1 MALSLE
7 SARELFRAGQFV
19 DLVGRARP
27 TADLRS
33 TSPELRLLVAHALF
47 HTADTPTAERLALLE
62 NTPSASPAFRAH
74 CEQILGLVRRRQGAI
89 ASARNHFHTAI
100 QLAKEDRDYKRAAWS
115 SLQLFRALAESESA
129 ATIAGMLP
137 EVRSVVTRAADLQ
150 ISAYLHD
157 SIALMEV
164 ANGRLSESQRH
175 IKLARSLLESE
186 PNAWLLQVVEISSF
200 FVAFL
205 ENDYATASEHLRS
218 ARNLLAV
225 TGDQDKALIEGNDAH
240 ALTVT
245 GKYDAAIR
253 RLGQVAESSAVRPAL
268 AALEGMARAYLAMDD
283 LDKCDSALARYE
295 EGIARDPG
303 VETEFVGRWTDVTRV
318 KLLLRKNRIQEAVA
332 YVSDAIERVRER
344 EDRLLL
350 AFLRSLR
357 VEALSRS
364 GELSDASREIVAI
377 GSAEGTVTSDQYA
390 SFCRAASVALN
401 ESGSPLTSIWSERA
415 ENIWKTEGN
424 ACALSELVHLTAR
437 KDAAARIDDREIGP
451 AIISSLASV
460 LTMSGRTSMLARE
473 LQWSLRKAGFSKRIE
488 VIDSLKRRKE
498 LASNSQ
504 FRCIELGGNEK
515 RHITLAIEVPSTP
528 AEALLVTDLLRIVR
542 AANSLDRF
550 ALQERDRAALWPADP
565 IETEAGALFLAEEM
579 QGLLGTVRRIAPT
592 PIPVLLTGETG
603 TGKEVVARL
612 IHAYSRRAKAIFQ
625 PFNCSAVPREMLD
638 SQLFGHRRGSF
649 TGAADNFQGVIRAA
663 AGGTLFLDEIGETT
677 LDVQPKLLRFLES
690 SEVHPIGELHPTRVD
705 VRVIAATNANLDAL
719 VSQGRFRE
727 DLFYRLNIVRLHLPP
742 LRERRVEIPAL
753 ANHYLQK
760 HALEYGKGALRLSE
774 ETMEFLVLYRWPG
787 NVRQLANEMRRLAAL
802 AEAGAVLMP
811 EHLSPEIAASR
822 RTIPASERTLEPT
835 EVVVRLDQPMAAA
848 VQHIERALILHALRQ
863 TGSNMEQTATL
874 LGLSRKGL
882 YLKRQRYGI
891 EVPGEDD
898 LAIA

>member
-1 MALSLE
+1 
-7 SARELFRAGQFV
+7 
-19 DLVGRARP
+19 
-27 TADLRS
+27 
-33 TSPELRLLVAHALF
+33 
-47 HTADTPTAERLALLE
+47 
-62 NTPSASPAFRAH
+62 
-74 CEQILGLVRRRQGAI
+74 
-89 ASARNHFHTAI
+89 
-100 QLAKEDRDYKRAAWS
+100 
-115 SLQLFRALAESESA
+115 
-129 ATIAGMLP
+129 MLP
-137 EVRSVVTRAADLQ
+137 EVRNVVTRAADLQ

-164 ANGRLSESQRH
+164 ANGRLSEAQRH
-175 IKLARSLLESE
+175 IKLARSLLESD

-205 ENDYATASEHLRS
+205 ENDYTTASEHLRS
-218 ARNLLAV
+218 ARSLLTT
-225 TGDQDKALIEGNDAH
+225 TGDQDRALIEGNDAH

-245 GKYDAAIR
+245 GKYEVAIR
-253 RLGQVAESSAVRPAL
+253 RLGQVAESTAVRPAL

-295 EGIARDPG
+295 EGIAKDPG
-303 VETEFVGRWTDVTRV
+303 VEAEFVGRWTDVTRV
-318 KLLLRKNRIQEAVA
+318 KLLLRKSKISDAVV
-332 YVSDAIERVRER
+332 YVSDALERVRTR

-357 VEALSRS
+357 VESLARS
-364 GELSDASREIVAI
+364 GSLGEASREIVAI
-377 GSAEGTVTSDQYA
+377 GSAEGAVTSDQYA

-401 ESGSPLTSIWSERA
+401 QIGSPLASVWSDRAKSIWQS
-415 ENIWKTEGN
+415 EGN
-424 ACALSELVHLTAR
+424 ACAVSELLHVTAPT
-437 KDAAARIDDREIGP
+437 DVEVMAVNPEVGAAIT
-451 AIISSLASV
+451 SSLASV

-473 LQWSLRKAGFSKRIE
+473 LQSSLRRAGFSKRIE
-488 VIDSLKRRKE
+488 LVDSPRRRKDF
-498 LASNSQ
+498 ASNNQ
-504 FRCIELGGNEK
+504 FCCIDLGGDG
-515 RHITLAIEVPSTP
+515 HLTLAVEVPSNP
-528 AEALLVTDLLRIVR
+528 AEALLVADVLRIVR
-542 AANSLDRF
+542 AASSLDRF
-550 ALQERDRAALWPADP
+550 TRQDRDRAALWPADP

-579 QGLLGTVRRIAPT
+579 QSLLGTVRRIAPT

-603 TGKEVVARL
+603 TGKEVLARL

-625 PFNCSAVPREMLD
+625 PFNCSAVPRDMLD

-649 TGAADNFQGVIRAA
+649 TGAADNFPGVIRAA
-663 AGGTLFLDEIGETT
+663 TGGTLFLDEIGETT

-690 SEVHPIGELHPTRVD
+690 NEVHPIGELHPTRVD
-705 VRVIAATNANLDAL
+705 VRVIAATNANLEAL

-727 DLFYRLNIVRLHLPP
+727 DLFYRLNIVRLNLPP

-760 HALEYGKGALRLSE
+760 HAVEYGKGALRLAE

-802 AEAGAVLMP
+802 AESGAVLMP

-835 EVVVRLDQPMAAA
+835 EVVVRLDQPMTAA
-848 VQHIERALILHALRQ
+848 VQHLERTQILHALRL
-863 TGSNMEQTATL
+863 TGSNMEQAAAL

-882 YLKRQRYGI
+882 YLKRRRYGI
-891 EVPGEDD
+891 DVPGEDGN